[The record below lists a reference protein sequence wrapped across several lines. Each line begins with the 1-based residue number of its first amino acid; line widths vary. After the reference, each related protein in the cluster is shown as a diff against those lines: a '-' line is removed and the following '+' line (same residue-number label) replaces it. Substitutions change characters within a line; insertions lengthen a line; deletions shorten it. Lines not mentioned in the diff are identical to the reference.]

1 MTFALPAKKISSRP
15 GISNRPAAPL
25 ICNRVDLAVRAAF
38 VLALAAI
45 LCGCSASEIVQ
56 NWTPRRR
63 RTCSQPNF
71 RRIIAD
77 NIKTIFPNQQPVG
90 EIEISGVRPV
100 DHLKGP
106 AWLTC
111 LKLDARGN
119 PQHYAIF
126 IQGDRILDVR
136 AGIIIDQCHK
146 ETYSSFQ
153 IPSVANKP
161 ATRSEQADDKI
172 ELPPAL
178 Q

>member
-1 MTFALPAKKISSRP
+1 M
-15 GISNRPAAPL
+15 
-25 ICNRVDLAVRAAF
+25 RAAF

-56 NWTPRRR
+56 NWTAPPA
-63 RTCSQPNF
+63 TDLPQPNF
-71 RRIIAD
+71 RRVIAD

-90 EIEISGVRPV
+90 EIEISGVRLV
-100 DHLKGP
+100 EHLKGP

-111 LKLDARGN
+111 LKLEARGN
-119 PQHYAIF
+119 TQHYAIF

-153 IPSVANKP
+153 IPTVANKP

-172 ELPPAL
+172 ELPPRAV